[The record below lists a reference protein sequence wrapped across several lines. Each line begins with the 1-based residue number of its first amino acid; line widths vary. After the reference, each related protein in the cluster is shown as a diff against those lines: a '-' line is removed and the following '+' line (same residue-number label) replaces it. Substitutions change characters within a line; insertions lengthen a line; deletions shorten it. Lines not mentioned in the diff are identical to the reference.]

1 MGVTDTLTGLPLQS
15 GLLGSQNS
23 RLNNWRGSLQL
34 VFGSQGS
41 IPQLKHAYCQAPLK
55 IQRTFVTATGL
66 RQIMLLHTAGGMV
79 AGDVLDYQVTLEPR
93 SRVQLTTASA
103 GKIYANKIGSPTR
116 QQVVLRLGSGSHLEW
131 HPRET
136 IVFDQAQHQQSLRV
150 ELDPGAIWMGMELIR
165 WGRTARGE
173 RFKSGSWRSETEV
186 WRGSQP
192 LWIDRQQLQGGS
204 PLLDSPNGLASY
216 PVMGSWVMVGQ
227 AISSQTLPLLR
238 TLGSGLDPSQE
249 HWGLTQLEM
258 GILARYRGQSTQRAR
273 DWMTALASSFTSY

>member
-1 MGVTDTLTGLPLQS
+1 
-15 GLLGSQNS
+15 
-23 RLNNWRGSLQL
+23 
-34 VFGSQGS
+34 
-41 IPQLKHAYCQAPLK
+41 
-55 IQRTFVTATGL
+55 
-66 RQIMLLHTAGGMV
+66 MLLHTAGGMV
-79 AGDVLDYQVTLEPR
+79 AGDGLDYQVTLEPR

-103 GKIYANKIGSPTR
+103 GKIYANQTGSPTL
-116 QQVVLRLGSGSHLEW
+116 QQVVLRLESGSHLEW
-131 HPRET
+131 YPRET

-204 PLLDSPNGLASY
+204 PLLDSPNGLARY

-227 AISSQTLPLLR
+227 AISSQTLQRLR
-238 TLGSGLDPSQE
+238 TLGSWLDPSQE
-249 HWGLTQLEM
+249 NWGLTQLEM
-258 GILARYRGQSTQRAR
+258 GILARYRGPSTQRAR
-273 DWMTALASSFTSY
+273 NWMTALGSKVRPYR